1 MAMKPIRLRDYQRL
15 AVNDMFTK
23 MEKLITMEHKKFLL
37 QAPTGAGKTVIMGE
51 FLKKWVNETGE
62 RLSFIWLAPRKL
74 HTQSK
79 EKIENNIEDS
89 VITCSHFEELSNNK
103 IQKNQ
108 IYFENWESLHQL
120 NENIIVKKNESGK
133 YLEQIIQN
141 TKKDGQ
147 KIVVLIDESHRQTR
161 AEQTTSLLEIINPDL
176 SIEITATP
184 PENIRYD
191 EYTIVQREDVIKEGI
206 IKKNI
211 LINPKITDRESL
223 DNKEIIKK
231 GLEKRKKLLELFKKE
246 QTGNEKI
253 NPLLLI
259 QIPKSGQNLTD
270 LKSDCEKILKEEGI
284 TYENKKLAV
293 YLSDEKKNLNDSN
306 GLEFERKIED
316 NDNEVQVMIF
326 KEAIALGWDCPRA
339 HILLLFR
346 EHSQLVFGLQTI
358 GRIMRMPELKHYDN
372 AELNSA
378 YIYTNLPP
386 FSLEK
391 EYVSGYVSE
400 DLSERDDSIYQNIKL
415 KSIHIKR
422 HREKTRLSR
431 KFNVIFSTNDEI
443 KQRMKLIDLE
453 EQEVKL
459 QIIKDGIIENFDKEG
474 KITSGVAH
482 ILSTFDEV
490 DVMFKRNLFE
500 WCGKFAPV
508 DSHGRVRTALYNSM
522 KEIHK
527 MDYQNDEEEI
537 RKILLSEKNLPIV
550 DNCIKIALEK
560 YEQYLT
566 TEESQEKINEYTY
579 EIPEIMEHFGQKEKD
594 DDLNKSIMKP
604 FFKDDVNQIEYTF
617 IKKLN
622 DSNKIKWWYK
632 SKSNE
637 IKYFAVLWKD
647 SVGKNH
653 GFYVDYIVQYED
665 GMIGLFDTKSGL
677 TLRDPETKLKAEAL
691 AVYIKNENKNRKI
704 NKLKGGI
711 ITNTENDYSGLWK
724 INKEAKQPFDD
735 NKITMWDNLDL

>member
-1 MAMKPIRLRDYQRL
+1 MKIIELRDYQRL
-15 AVNDMFTK
+15 AVDDMFTK

-37 QAPTGAGKTVIMGE
+37 RAPTGAGKTVIMGE
-51 FLKKWVNETGE
+51 FLKKWVNETGQK
-62 RLSFIWLAPRKL
+62 LSFVWLAPRKL

-89 VITCSHFEELSNNK
+89 TITCSHFEELSDNK

-120 NENIIVKKNESGK
+120 NKNIIVEKNESGK
-133 YLEQIIQN
+133 YLEQIIHN
-141 TKKDGQ
+141 TKNDGR

-184 PENIRYD
+184 PENIGYD
-191 EYTIVQREDVIKEGI
+191 DCTIVQREDVINEGV

-223 DNKEIIKK
+223 HNKEIIKK

-246 QTGNEKI
+246 QTGNDKI

-270 LKSDCEKILKEEGI
+270 LKLDCEKILKEEGI

-293 YLSDEKKNLNDSN
+293 YLSDEKKNLDDSN

-346 EHSQLVFGLQTI
+346 EHSQLIFGLQTI

-391 EYVSGYVSE
+391 EYISGYVSE
-400 DLSERDDSIYQNIKL
+400 NISERDDSLYQDIKL

-422 HREKTRLSR
+422 QREKTRLSR
-431 KFNVIFSTNDEI
+431 KFNTIFSTNAEI
-443 KQRMKLIDLE
+443 KQKMNEINVE
-453 EQEVKL
+453 EQQVKS
-459 QIIKDGIIENFDKEG
+459 QIIKDGVIENFDKEG
-474 KITSGVAH
+474 EITSDTAH
-482 ILSTFDEV
+482 ILSTYDEV
-490 DVMFKRNLFE
+490 DEMFKRNLFE

-508 DSHGRVRTALYNSM
+508 DSHGRVRTALYNSI
-522 KEIHK
+522 KEIYK

-550 DNCIKIALEK
+550 DQCIKIALEK
-560 YEQYLT
+560 YEQDVTL
-566 TEESQEKINEYTY
+566 EESKEEVNEYPY
-579 EIPEIMEHFGQKEKD
+579 EIPEIMEYFGQKEKD
-594 DDLNKSIMKP
+594 EELKRSIMKP

-622 DSNKIKWWYK
+622 KSSKIKWWYK
-632 SKSNE
+632 SKVNE
-637 IKYFAVLWKD
+637 SKYFAVLWKD
-647 SVGKNH
+647 SIGKNH
-653 GFYVDYIVQYED
+653 GFYVDYIVQFHD

-677 TLRDPETKLKAEAL
+677 TLRDPETKIKAEAL
-691 AVYIKNENKNRKI
+691 AEYIKNENKNRKM
-704 NKLKGGI
+704 NKLIGGI
-711 ITNTENDYSGLWK
+711 VTNTEKDYSGLWK
-724 INKEAKQPFDD
+724 MNKDAEQPFDD
-735 NKITMWDNLDL
+735 NKIAMWDKLDI